1 MIFNGN
7 KNIIFQN
14 RVLGNL
20 LFKTD
25 TIFLKIIKFGQTQVQ
40 ILHKYDSLV
49 SILISGE
56 DNMYLVEF
64 FARN

>member
-14 RVLGNL
+14 RVLENL

-25 TIFLKIIKFGQTQVQ
+25 TIFLKMLKFGQTQVQ
-40 ILHKYDSLV
+40 ILHK
-49 SILISGE
+49 
-56 DNMYLVEF
+56 
-64 FARN
+64 